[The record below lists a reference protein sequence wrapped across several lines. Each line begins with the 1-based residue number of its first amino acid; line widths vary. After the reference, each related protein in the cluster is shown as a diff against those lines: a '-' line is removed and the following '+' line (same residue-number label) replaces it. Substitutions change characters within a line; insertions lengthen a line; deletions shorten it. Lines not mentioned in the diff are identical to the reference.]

1 MIKAYSIA
9 EIQNRGE
16 QKETRIANVLQ
27 GREFNVVQ
35 KGTGAMIKDNIN
47 GDVKN
52 GIREYGKRIGF
63 DVYFKTYFG
72 AYDL

>member
-1 MIKAYSIA
+1 MIAYTIA

-16 QKETRIANVLQ
+16 QKEKRIANVLE
-27 GREFNVVQ
+27 GREFNEVQ
-35 KGTGAMIKDNIN
+35 KRTGKMIKDNIN

-52 GIREYGKRIGF
+52 GIRECGKRVGF